1 MLYFHL
7 KLPPLFLYNI
17 FLKHEQSKNIYQILW
32 IKVCQVKMVVNVNKS
47 TLHMC
52 IFLAFKVS
60 LINVQRHNE
69 MRLFSKENSL
79 ETLPSVYEV

>member
-1 MLYFHL
+1 
-7 KLPPLFLYNI
+7 
-17 FLKHEQSKNIYQILW
+17 
-32 IKVCQVKMVVNVNKS
+32 MVVNKS

-52 IFLAFKVS
+52 IFLAIKVS

-79 ETLPSVYEV
+79 ETLPSVYEVWRFKSEDLDGSYEEFN